1 MKCLVKVNELF
12 LKDFE
17 VELISDQNVIKRIEL
32 DSKKYYECESGQEAE
47 FLKFLLN
54 EELAIDEDN
63 IQIFAIDGYKGQ
75 TEEVPGQ
82 QTIDDFIELEGETNE

>member
-12 LKDFE
+12 LKDFD
-17 VELISDQNVIKRIEL
+17 VEMISDKNVIKRIEL

-54 EELAIDEDN
+54 EELAIDKDN
-63 IQIFAIDGYKGQ
+63 IQIFAIEGYKGKI
-75 TEEVPGQ
+75 EEAPGQ
-82 QTIDDFIELEGETNE
+82 QTIDDFLK